1 MPHDRD
7 ARPDSTDKD
16 ASSIAEL
23 AMTVDALAERLEAA
37 EIAIRALQDNE
48 KNTQAL
54 QANPRRTKRTTDA
67 LKPARRPS

>member
-48 KNTQAL
+48 KNAKAPKPSHGTQSAPL
-54 QANPRRTKRTTDA
+54 TR
-67 LKPARRPS
+67 